1 MFTGIVEEIG
11 RIVGWQESS
20 EVCRLTIGCA
30 AVTAD
35 ARQGDSIA
43 VNGVC
48 LTAAS
53 VWQDGFTADILVESL
68 RSTALRLLR
77 VGSPVNLERALAVGG
92 RLGGHFVTGHVDGVG
107 RIQMVTRERNSLW
120 YRLEIPEPLIA
131 YLVPKG
137 SIAVDGTS
145 LTIASLHAG
154 GCTVSLI
161 PHTADATVLGR
172 KGPGDSVNIETD
184 LLGKYVFRKL
194 QAPGKPAEP
203 AEPAGQA
210 SKSALTEE
218 HLRNLGF

>member
-1 MFTGIVEEIG
+1 MFTGIIEEIG

-20 EVCRLTIGCA
+20 EMCRLTIGCET
-30 AVTAD
+30 VTVD

-48 LTAAS
+48 LTAAT
-53 VWQDGFTADILVESL
+53 VWSEGFTADILMESL
-68 RSTALRLLR
+68 RASALRELR

-107 RIQMVTRERNSLW
+107 RIETVTKERNSLW
-120 YRLEIPEPLIA
+120 YRLQIPGPLLN

-137 SIAVDGTS
+137 SISVDGTS
-145 LTIASLHAG
+145 LTIANLHGG

-161 PHTADATVLGR
+161 PHTAAVTVLGR

-184 LLGKYVFRKL
+184 LLGKYVYRQL
-194 QAPGKPAEP
+194 QADNEP
-203 AEPAGQA
+203 PQTSPAG
-210 SKSALTEE
+210 SLTEE
-218 HLRNLGF
+218 RLRNLGF